1 MAPNWKQ
8 VVCRFGGRAAI
19 SFVISNTA
27 KNRTVKN
34 KAAMADVNTII
45 VQDGVALG
53 RRYRFGAVIPFIGIH
68 LACVGVFFVPF
79 HWRYVGLALALYLV
93 RMFGVT
99 AGYHR
104 YFSHRSFRLNRP
116 VQFVLAF
123 LAETSSQK
131 GVLWWAAHHR
141 VHHAESD
148 STEDIHSPKQDG
160 FWWAHVGWVISND
173 YDEYDPRLIQD
184 FAKFPEIR
192 WIDRHFW
199 VPPLALALATLALGG
214 IPGFLWGFVVS
225 TVMLFHGTF
234 AINSIAHV
242 WGTRR
247 FDTPDQS
254 RNNFL
259 LALVTLGEGWHNNH
273 HRYMYACR
281 QGLRWWEKSF
291 LVLHRVQG

>member
-1 MAPNWKQ
+1 
-8 VVCRFGGRAAI
+8 
-19 SFVISNTA
+19 
-27 KNRTVKN
+27 
-34 KAAMADVNTII
+34 MADVNTII

-68 LACVGVFFVPF
+68 LACVGVLFVPF

-281 QGLRWWEKSF
+281 QGLRWWEIDVTYY
-291 LVLHRVQG
+291 VLRGLQATGIVREIRPVRSPSDGGA

>member
-1 MAPNWKQ
+1 MAEVESIHERVSPE
-8 VVCRFGGRAAI
+8 I
-19 SFVISNTA
+19 
-27 KNRTVKN
+27 TVKP
-34 KAAMADVNTII
+34 
-45 VQDGVALG
+45 
-53 RRYRFGAVIPFIGIH
+53 YRFGAVVLFAAIH
-68 LACVGVFFVPF
+68 LACVGVFFLPF
-79 HWRYVGLALALYLV
+79 HWKYVWLAFALYLV

-116 VQFVLAF
+116 MQFALAF

-141 VHHAESD
+141 FHHRTSD
-148 STEDIHSPKQDG
+148 TERDIHSPEQDG

-184 FAKFPEIR
+184 FSKFPEIR
-192 WIDRHFW
+192 WIDRYFW
-199 VPPLALALATLALGG
+199 VPPLLLASALLAFGG
-214 IPGFLWGFVVS
+214 LPGLLWGFAVS
-225 TVMLFHGTF
+225 TVMLAHGTF
-234 AINSIAHV
+234 AINSLAHV

-247 FDTPDQS
+247 FDTPDHS

-273 HRYMYACR
+273 HKYMYACR
-281 QGLRWWEKSF
+281 QGLRWWEIDITYYLLRGLQAIGIVREIRGVRLPSESPGKP
-291 LVLHRVQG
+291 